1 MKKTGHEKSR
11 DTVPLTAVFRARIRT
26 KFASG
31 AGHVGRLDM
40 IYESI
45 DLQSYSSLVT
55 VFSALKQ
62 SYISKLNRQLC
73 IAITYLIFYEPLL
86 Q

>member
-11 DTVPLTAVFRARIRT
+11 DTTPLTAVFRARIRT

-31 AGHVGRLDM
+31 AGYVGRLER
-40 IYESI
+40 IYRYVSI

-55 VFSALKQ
+55 VFRALKQ
-62 SYISKLNRQLC
+62 SYVSKLF
-73 IAITYLIFYEPLL
+73 ISFHFY
-86 Q
+86 